1 MHGSLWKYLSI
12 VSKSEFFFFC
22 LKYKW
27 SINEVNSLIIY
38 IYKTKI
44 MPSLP
49 FQEIL
54 AKLYSTHT
62 STYQCKGESSG
73 IIANVSVGFKKRWD
87 AIQVRARN
95 MIKYSIIFINY
106 ICT

>member
-1 MHGSLWKYLSI
+1 
-12 VSKSEFFFFC
+12 
-22 LKYKW
+22 
-27 SINEVNSLIIY
+27 
-38 IYKTKI
+38 